1 MKKTNVYLF
10 RDNLASYLEEVEKTQ
25 IPLVVYKFKKPIAV
39 IIPPKKEFLN
49 ANIDDYFGFM
59 GKGETGEKF
68 VNRVRR
74 NKNEKKYITNLKK
87 GKV

>member
-49 ANIDDYFGFM
+49 ANIDDYFDFM

-74 NKNEKKYITNLKK
+74 NKNEKKYIANLKK

>member
-49 ANIDDYFGFM
+49 ANIDDYFDFM
-59 GKGETGEKF
+59 GKGETGKKF

-74 NKNEKKYITNLKK
+74 NKNEKKYIANLKK

>member
-59 GKGETGEKF
+59 GKNETGEKF